1 MINKIIFLLAVLPSL
16 AFAEYGGADKYPV
29 QTKTGGSYIVSATS
43 INFTQDYDALNKA
56 EYSAISLSIKCG
68 CEVTLTSPVV
78 KFKTE
83 WKAASSAK
91 SSSSASSKAASSS
104 SAKSSASSSSV
115 PKTAYIEWQEPSFE
129 QNIDSYIIRQKNLKD
144 KNFVIHYIKAP
155 ANKFYIDESKGLIL
169 FIASQAVGGM
179 TSDYV
184 SITAKQ
190 VII

>member
-1 MINKIIFLLAVLPSL
+1 MKYLILLLLSFNTL
-16 AFAEYGGADKYPV
+16 AADYGGADKYPV
-29 QTKTGGSYIVSATS
+29 QTKTGGSYIVAADSVS
-43 INFTQDYDALNKA
+43 YKQDYDTLAKA

-68 CEVTLTSPVV
+68 CEVTLTSPIV

-83 WKAASSAK
+83 WKAASS
-91 SSSSASSKAASSS
+91 SSSKAASSASSKSFSKAASSS
-104 SAKSSASSSSV
+104 SSSA
-115 PKTAYIEWQEPSFE
+115 PKTTYIEWQEPPFE

-144 KNFVIHYIKAP
+144 KNFVIHYVKAP
-155 ANKFYIDESKGLIL
+155 ANRFYLDESKGLIL

-184 SITAKQ
+184 SITAKK

>member
-1 MINKIIFLLAVLPSL
+1 MKYLILLLLSFNTL
-16 AFAEYGGADKYPV
+16 AADYGGADKYPV
-29 QTKTGGSYIVSATS
+29 QTKTGGSYIVAADSVS
-43 INFTQDYDALNKA
+43 YKQDYDTLAKA

-68 CEVTLTSPVV
+68 CEVTLTSPIV

-83 WKAASSAK
+83 WKSASSAK
-91 SSSSASSKAASSS
+91 TSSSSSSKASSSS
-104 SAKSSASSSSV
+104 SAKSSDSSSNA
-115 PKTAYIEWQEPSFE
+115 PKTTYIEWQEPSFE

-144 KNFVIHYIKAP
+144 KNFVIHYVKAP
-155 ANKFYIDESKGLIL
+155 ANRFYIDESKGLIL

-184 SITAKQ
+184 SITAKK